1 MSNLHYLKFLLV
13 FFLNFYF
20 LTLFLAVF
28 VFVAARGFLL
38 VAVSRGYPLVKAR
51 GLLIAVASI
60 VAEHGI

>member
-1 MSNLHYLKFLLV
+1 M
-13 FFLNFYF
+13 
-20 LTLFLAVF
+20 F

-51 GLLIAVASI
+51 GLLIAVASL